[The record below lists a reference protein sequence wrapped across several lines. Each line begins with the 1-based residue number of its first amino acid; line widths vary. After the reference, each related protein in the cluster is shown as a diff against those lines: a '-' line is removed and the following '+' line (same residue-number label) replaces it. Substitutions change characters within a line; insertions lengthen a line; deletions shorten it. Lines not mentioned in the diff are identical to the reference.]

1 MGYWS
6 DVHIAMQERED
17 EAHLAPKLG
26 ITYVELCQLDYA
38 IETDESDEGL
48 IYNYRIVFNQNN
60 PKSILDKIKGLDKNL
75 NVYLDPWE
83 FDDEHEYDY
92 EFEAITENNDYSK
105 SFYEELKNIESL
117 LTLEVESPKI
127 KETLYRQIFISV
139 ISTLET
145 YLSSSFI
152 NRTLDSE
159 ENLQKFICT
168 HPEFK
173 NRKFELSEIF
183 EKYDEI
189 ENIAQKVMLDTIY
202 HNLPIVRNMY
212 RDTFN
217 ISFPDFSDIYK
228 AVLTRH
234 DLVHRN
240 GFTKDGDVVEID
252 KGTINELINNVKS
265 FVRKLVTELEK

>member
-1 MGYWS
+1 MLAVNKKKTTMGYWS
-6 DVHIAMQERED
+6 DVQIAMGERES

-26 ITYVELCQLDYA
+26 ITYVELCQLDYE

-60 PKSILDKIKGLDKNL
+60 PKSILNKIKGLDKNL

-117 LTLEVESPKI
+117 LTLEVTTSKI

-159 ENLQKFICT
+159 DNFQRFIST

-173 NRKFELSEIF
+173 IG
-183 EKYDEI
+183 
-189 ENIAQKVMLDTIY
+189 
-202 HNLPIVRNMY
+202 NLNLVRYLKNMM
-212 RDTFN
+212 RLK
-217 ISFPDFSDIYK
+217 I
-228 AVLTRH
+228 
-234 DLVHRN
+234 
-240 GFTKDGDVVEID
+240 
-252 KGTINELINNVKS
+252 
-265 FVRKLVTELEK
+265 